1 MCGAQPT
8 DTVRN
13 ILSGEGVLLK
23 KHLLGGVQKGAFNE
37 AEAEK
42 RFEAWKANKTKA
54 VEAIVKQE
62 ADAKAANMKA
72 RLEAEKASNKA
83 KAEEI
88 AKKKA
93 EALAAQ
99 EAANAEAAAETE
111 ATEAPAA
118 E

>member
-1 MCGAQPT
+1 MN
-8 DTVRN
+8 V
-13 ILSGEGVLLK
+13 K
-23 KHLLGGVQKGAFNE
+23 K
-37 AEAEK
+37 
-42 RFEAWKANKTKA
+42 
-54 VEAIVKQE
+54 E
-62 ADAKAANMKA
+62 ADAKAATMKA

-99 EAANAEAAAETE
+99 EAEAKAAAEEAAAEE